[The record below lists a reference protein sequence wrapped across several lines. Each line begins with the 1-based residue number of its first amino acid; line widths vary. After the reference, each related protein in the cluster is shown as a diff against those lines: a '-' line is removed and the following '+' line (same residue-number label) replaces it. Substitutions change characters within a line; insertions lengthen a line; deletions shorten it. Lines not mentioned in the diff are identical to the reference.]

1 MLILAM
7 EQHAMGLRAAMEP
20 LAVDSPAE
28 APVVDSLV
36 LLHARYLLQ
45 TLPVV
50 DSPAEVPVVDS
61 LVLLH
66 ARYLLQ
72 TIHAVGTPAAIV
84 QLLLQTI
91 HAADTPAAIVQLL
104 LPIIPV
110 VFVDSIDPDYP
121 APMR

>member
-28 APVVDSLV
+28 A
-36 LLHARYLLQ
+36 
-45 TLPVV
+45 
-50 DSPAEVPVVDS
+50 PVVDS